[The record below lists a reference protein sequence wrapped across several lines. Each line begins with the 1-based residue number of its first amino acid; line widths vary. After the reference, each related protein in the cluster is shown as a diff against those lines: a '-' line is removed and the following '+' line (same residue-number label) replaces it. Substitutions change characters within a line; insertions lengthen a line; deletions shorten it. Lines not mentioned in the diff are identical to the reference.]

1 MKSNHLCILFFL
13 CLFAPT
19 ATTLLLLSH
28 QKIQIK
34 KEVKEHIDSEKD
46 AERLVLLKFTEL
58 EKQEKLH
65 WEHAAE
71 FEYHHQMYDVVKS
84 EVHGDTTYYW
94 CWHDIEETKI
104 NEQINHLM
112 SLSFDNLPTKDG
124 FLQKFQNLSKSFYH
138 SKIEY
143 QVNNI
148 PSQNQGMWNYTPTF
162 EPMPSLDPATPPPK
176 IG

>member
-1 MKSNHLCILFFL
+1 
-13 CLFAPT
+13 
-19 ATTLLLLSH
+19 
-28 QKIQIK
+28 
-34 KEVKEHIDSEKD
+34 
-46 AERLVLLKFTEL
+46 
-58 EKQEKLH
+58 
-65 WEHAAE
+65 
-71 FEYHHQMYDVVKS
+71 
-84 EVHGDTTYYW
+84 
-94 CWHDIEETKI
+94 
-104 NEQINHLM
+104 LM